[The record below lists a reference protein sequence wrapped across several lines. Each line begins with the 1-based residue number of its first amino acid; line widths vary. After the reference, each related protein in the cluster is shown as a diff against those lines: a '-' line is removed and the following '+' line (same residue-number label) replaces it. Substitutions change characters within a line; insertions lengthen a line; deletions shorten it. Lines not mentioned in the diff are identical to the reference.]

1 MAGRSRYCLLNL
13 PLHRCGRRLDQHCIR
28 AGTDHCADTGAWN
41 AFDTATRYTS
51 TAICETRN
59 DSKRFEGVRTIAYP
73 LQSHPH
79 DADVGALLRIAVVW
93 NVPFACNRATA
104 DLMISSPYW

>member
-59 DSKRFEGVRTIAYP
+59 DSKRFEGVRTIA
-73 LQSHPH
+73 LAAH
-79 DADVGALLRIAVVW
+79 DDHKHDLVDWTRSNRDVLIQHNLVATGATGALLHTR
-93 NVPFACNRATA
+93 
-104 DLMISSPYW
+104 L